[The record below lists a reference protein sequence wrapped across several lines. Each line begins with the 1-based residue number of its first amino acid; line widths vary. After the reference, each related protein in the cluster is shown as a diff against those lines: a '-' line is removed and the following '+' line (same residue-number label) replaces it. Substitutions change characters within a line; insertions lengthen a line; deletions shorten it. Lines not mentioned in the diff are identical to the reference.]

1 METTTDKDLVTCKL
15 AGGLGNWMFQIAACY
30 HVNKIM
36 GKKVVIDTSD
46 IATIHTELSEYKNN
60 IFRKVKFIDSF
71 QKDYEINAEHLPMEY
86 LEIPSKPGNLKMHGY
101 FQNENYVNHI
111 REKILDLFEIDDVTL
126 SYLKEKYSFLESDNT
141 CSIHVRRG
149 NYIERQNVHFVQPI
163 DYYLDCLDEFEL
175 DYTNFIIFSDD
186 LDWCKQHFG
195 FLPNK
200 VFVDGNNDFE
210 DLYLMS
216 LCKNNIIANSSF
228 SWWGAWLN
236 KNINKKVYYPK
247 TWFNPNFMRPQN
259 TGSRKWIKK

>member
-1 METTTDKDLVTCKL
+1 MSEFVSCKL
-15 AGGLGNWMFQIAACY
+15 AGGLGNWMFQISACY

-36 GKKVVIDTSD
+36 DKEVIIDTSD

-60 IFRKVKFIDSF
+60 IFKKVKFIDSF

-111 REKILDLFEIDDVTL
+111 REKILNLFEIDNVTL
-126 SYLKEKYSFLESDNT
+126 SYLKKKYPFIESDDT

-163 DYYLDCLDEFEL
+163 EYYIESISYFDLESKH
-175 DYTNFIIFSDD
+175 FIIFSDD
-186 LDWCKQHFG
+186 IEWCKDKFSY
-195 FLPNK
+195 LPNK
-200 VFVDGNNDFE
+200 TFIEGNKDYE

-236 KNINKKVYYPK
+236 KNENKKVIYPSI
-247 TWFNPNFMRPQN
+247 WFNPMFMRPQH
-259 TGSRKWIKK
+259 TGSKNWIKI